1 MKDGYEIVAVNYW
14 KSVNNEIKRILLD
27 FWNTLL
33 LIHDSLDFAEIV
45 GFLNKMPNPGKILYI
60 SLTKS
65 NDSMKP
71 HLKNLKS
78 KIFVIDCVSS
88 MIFERK
94 GTQDCQFEPTPSSLN
109 EMMEL
114 IEKYI
119 KIAEPDLV
127 VIDSFSQFIDFS
139 SVSNPKGKELYGF
152 LDHLKHK
159 YARTHYRFILLYD
172 NILSRELVNLPF
184 TSVDVILKYEI
195 LTGRIDG
202 KDRI

>member
-1 MKDGYEIVAVNYW
+1 MKEGYEIVAVNYW

-27 FWNTLL
+27 FWNTFL
-33 LIHDSLDFAEIV
+33 LIHDSLDFADIV
-45 GFLNKMPNPGKILYI
+45 GFINKIPNPGKIMYI

-71 HLKNLKS
+71 HLKELKS
-78 KIFVIDCVSS
+78 KIFIIDCVSS
-88 MIFERK
+88 MIFEKK

-119 KIAEPDLV
+119 LVVKPDLI

-139 SVSNPKGKELYGF
+139 SVSMRKGKELYEF
-152 LDHLKHK
+152 LDQLKNK
-159 YARTHYRFILLYD
+159 YARTPYRFILLYD
-172 NILSRELVNLPF
+172 NVLSKELVNLPF

-195 LTGRIDG
+195 ITGRKDG
-202 KDRI
+202 IDRI

>member
-1 MKDGYEIVAVNYW
+1 MREGFEIVAVNYW

-27 FWNTLL
+27 FWNTFL
-33 LIHDSLDFAEIV
+33 LIHDSLDFADIV
-45 GFLNKMPNPGKILYI
+45 GFLNKMPNPGKIMYI

-71 HLKNLKS
+71 HLKDLKS
-78 KIFVIDCVSS
+78 KIFIIDCVSS
-88 MIFERK
+88 MIFETK
-94 GTQDCQFEPTPSSLN
+94 ASQDCQFEPTPASLN

-119 KIAEPDLV
+119 LIVKPDLI

-139 SVSNPKGKELYGF
+139 SVSMHKGKELYEF
-152 LDHLKHK
+152 LDQLKKK
-159 YARTHYRFILLYD
+159 YARTPYRFLLLYD
-172 NILSRELVNLPF
+172 NVLSKDLVNLPF

-195 LTGRIDG
+195 LTRRKDG
-202 KDRI
+202 MDRF

>member
-1 MKDGYEIVAVNYW
+1 MREGFEIVAVNYW

-27 FWNTLL
+27 FWNTFL
-33 LIHDSLDFAEIV
+33 LIHDSLDFADIV
-45 GFLNKMPNPGKILYI
+45 GFLNKMPNPGKIMYI

-71 HLKNLKS
+71 HIKDIKS
-78 KIFVIDCVSS
+78 KIFIIDCVSS
-88 MIFERK
+88 MIFEK
-94 GTQDCQFEPTPSSLN
+94 KSSQDCQFEPTPASLN

-119 KIAEPDLV
+119 LVVKPDLI

-139 SVSNPKGKELYGF
+139 SVSMHKGKELYEF
-152 LDHLKHK
+152 LDQLKKK
-159 YARTHYRFILLYD
+159 YARTPYRFLLLYD
-172 NILSRELVNLPF
+172 NVLSKDLVNLPF

-195 LTGRIDG
+195 LTRRKDG
-202 KDRI
+202 IGHF

>member
-1 MKDGYEIVAVNYW
+1 MKEGFEIVAVNYW

-27 FWNTLL
+27 FWNTFL
-33 LIHDSLDFAEIV
+33 LIHDSLDFADIV
-45 GFLNKMPNPGKILYI
+45 GFLNKMPYPGKIMYI

-71 HLKNLKS
+71 HLKDLKS
-78 KIFVIDCVSS
+78 KIFIIDCVSS
-88 MIFERK
+88 MIFEKK
-94 GTQDCQFEPTPSSLN
+94 GSQDCQFEPTPSSLN

-119 KIAEPDLV
+119 QIVKPDLI

-139 SVSNPKGKELYGF
+139 SVSMHKGKELYEF
-152 LDHLKHK
+152 LDQLKKK
-159 YARTHYRFILLYD
+159 YARTPYRFLLLYD
-172 NILSRELVNLPF
+172 NVLSKELVNLPF

-195 LTGRIDG
+195 ITRREDG
-202 KDRI
+202 TDRF

>member
-1 MKDGYEIVAVNYW
+1 MKEGYEIVAVNYW
-14 KSVNNEIKRILLD
+14 KSVNNEIKRIMAD

-33 LIHDSLDFAEIV
+33 LIHDSLDFPELV
-45 GFLNKMPNPGKILYI
+45 GFLNKMPSSGKIMYI

-88 MIFERK
+88 MIFEPK
-94 GTQDCQFEPTPSSLN
+94 GGQDCQFEPTPSSLN

-119 KIAEPDLV
+119 NILKPDLI

-139 SVSNPKGKELYGF
+139 SVSNPRGKELYGF
-152 LDHLKHK
+152 LDHLKNK
-159 YARTHYRFILLYD
+159 YSRTHYKFILLYD

>member
-1 MKDGYEIVAVNYW
+1 MREGFEIVAVNYW

-27 FWNTLL
+27 FWNTFL
-33 LIHDSLDFAEIV
+33 LIHDSLDFADIV
-45 GFLNKMPNPGKILYI
+45 GFLNKMPNPGKIMYI

-71 HLKNLKS
+71 HIKDIKS
-78 KIFVIDCVSS
+78 KIFIIDCVSS
-88 MIFERK
+88 MIFEK
-94 GTQDCQFEPTPSSLN
+94 KSSQDCQFEPTPASLN

-119 KIAEPDLV
+119 LVVKPDLI

-139 SVSNPKGKELYGF
+139 SVSMHKGKELYEF
-152 LDHLKHK
+152 LDQLKKK
-159 YARTHYRFILLYD
+159 YARTPYRFLLLYD
-172 NILSRELVNLPF
+172 NVLSKELVNLPF

-195 LTGRIDG
+195 LTKRKDG
-202 KDRI
+202 IGHF

>member
-27 FWNTLL
+27 FWNTFL
-33 LIHDSLDFAEIV
+33 LIHDSLDFPEIV
-45 GFLNKMPNPGKILYI
+45 GFLNKMPYPGKIMYI
-60 SLTKS
+60 SLIKS
-65 NDSMKP
+65 NESMKP

-88 MIFERK
+88 MIFEPK
-94 GTQDCQFEPTPSSLN
+94 STKDCQFEPTPSSLD
-109 EMMEL
+109 EMMSL

-119 KIAEPDLV
+119 KIAEPDLI
-127 VIDSFSQFIDFS
+127 VIDSISQFIDFS
-139 SVSNPKGKELYGF
+139 SVSNPKSKELYSF
-152 LDHLKHK
+152 LDQLKNK
-159 YARTHYRFILLYD
+159 YSSTHYRFILLYD
-172 NILSRELVNLPF
+172 NVLSSELVNLPF
-184 TSVDVILKYEI
+184 MSVDVILKYEI

>member
-1 MKDGYEIVAVNYW
+1 MKEGYEIVGVNYW

-45 GFLNKMPNPGKILYI
+45 GFLNKMPYPGKILYI

-65 NDSMKP
+65 NDSMRP
-71 HLKNLKS
+71 QLKNLKS

-94 GTQDCQFEPTPSSLN
+94 GTQDCQFEPAPSSLN
-109 EMMEL
+109 EMMGL

-119 KIAEPDLV
+119 KIVEPDLV

-139 SVSNPKGKELYGF
+139 KVSSPRGKDLYGF
-152 LDHLKHK
+152 LDHLKNK
-159 YARTHYRFILLYD
+159 YSRTHYRFILMYD
-172 NILSRELVNLPF
+172 NVLSRELVNLPF

-195 LTGRIDG
+195 LTGRTDG
-202 KDRI
+202 KDHF

>member
-1 MKDGYEIVAVNYW
+1 MKEGFEIVAVNYW

-27 FWNTLL
+27 FWNTFL
-33 LIHDSLDFAEIV
+33 LIHDSLDFADIV
-45 GFLNKMPNPGKILYI
+45 GFLNKMPYPGKIMYI

-71 HLKNLKS
+71 HLKDFKS
-78 KIFVIDCVSS
+78 KIFIIDCVSS
-88 MIFERK
+88 MIFEKK
-94 GTQDCQFEPTPSSLN
+94 GSQDCQFEPTPSSLN

-119 KIAEPDLV
+119 QIVKPDLI

-139 SVSNPKGKELYGF
+139 SVSMHKGKELYEF
-152 LDHLKHK
+152 LDQLKKK
-159 YARTHYRFILLYD
+159 YARTPYRFLLLYD
-172 NILSRELVNLPF
+172 NVLSKELVNLPF

-195 LTGRIDG
+195 ITRREDG
-202 KDRI
+202 TDRF

>member
-1 MKDGYEIVAVNYW
+1 MREGFEIVAVNYW

-27 FWNTLL
+27 FWNTFL
-33 LIHDSLDFAEIV
+33 LIHDSLDFADIV
-45 GFLNKMPNPGKILYI
+45 GFLNKMPYPGKIMYI

-71 HLKNLKS
+71 HLKALKS
-78 KIFVIDCVSS
+78 KIFIIDCVSS
-88 MIFERK
+88 MIFEKK
-94 GTQDCQFEPTPSSLN
+94 GTQNCQYEPTPASLN

-119 KIAEPDLV
+119 LIVEPDLI

-139 SVSNPKGKELYGF
+139 SVSMYRGKESHEF
-152 LDHLKHK
+152 LDQLKKK
-159 YARTHYRFILLYD
+159 YARTHYRFLLLYD
-172 NILSRELVNLPF
+172 NVLSKDLVNLPF

-195 LTGRIDG
+195 LTRR
-202 KDRI
+202 KDSISRF

>member
-1 MKDGYEIVAVNYW
+1 MREGFEIVAVNYW

-27 FWNTLL
+27 FWNTFL
-33 LIHDSLDFAEIV
+33 LIHDSLDFADIV
-45 GFLNKMPNPGKILYI
+45 GFLNKMPNPGKIMYI

-71 HLKNLKS
+71 HLKDLKS
-78 KIFVIDCVSS
+78 KIFIIDCVSN
-88 MIFERK
+88 MIFEK
-94 GTQDCQFEPTPSSLN
+94 KASQDCQFEPTPASLN

-119 KIAEPDLV
+119 LVVKPDLI

-139 SVSNPKGKELYGF
+139 SVSMHKGKELYEF
-152 LDHLKHK
+152 LDQLKKK
-159 YARTHYRFILLYD
+159 YARTPYRFLLLYD
-172 NILSRELVNLPF
+172 NVLSKDLVNLPF

-195 LTGRIDG
+195 LTRRKDG
-202 KDRI
+202 MDRF